1 MSINL
6 IDAQNP
12 EWANSEKTRIEVQA
26 KWQHLE
32 SEGYLQFS
40 ADPND
45 TEAHGVDLYDRCVAE
60 EFGTVADYTP
70 LPTVTS
76 ISPSTLNSAGG
87 QTVVITGTNFIVGE
101 TTVHL
106 AGTAP
111 SSTTVNSA
119 TQITIT
125 GTPAKTAGTYTNG
138 LLITRKN
145 WAKCNFSFT
154 TED

>member
-1 MSINL
+1 MNCTL
-6 IDAQNP
+6 IDARNP

-32 SEGYLQFS
+32 SEGYLQFA

-45 TEAHGVDLYDRCVAE
+45 TEAHGVDLYNRCVAG
-60 EFGTVADYTP
+60 EFGTVADYVAP
-70 LPTVTS
+70 PTVTS
-76 ISPSTLNSAGG
+76 ISPTTLNSAGG

-106 AGTAP
+106 DGTAP

-125 GTPAKTAGTYTNG
+125 GTPAKTAGTYANG
-138 LLITRKN
+138 LLITRKG
-145 WAKCNFSFT
+145 WATALFNFT